1 MYERLKRDVSFI
13 QGMLESDVNHHEH
26 VEYKAVQRLLEVTD
40 QLVEVSEQLDR
51 RLSELEEYVEAV
63 DEDLNDVELLVYDDE
78 EDEDDEDDWL
88 VAVTCPDCGEE
99 VLVDEED
106 FEDDSIELLCPKC
119 NTVLEVKDINEDE
132 VDEIILEEA

>member
-1 MYERLKRDVSFI
+1 MYERLKRDLSFI
-13 QGMLESDVNHHEH
+13 QGMLEGDVNHHEH
-26 VEYKAVQRLLEVTD
+26 VEYKAVQRLLDVTD

-63 DEDLNDVELLVYDDE
+63 DEDLNDLELLVYDE
-78 EDEDDEDDWL
+78 EDLEEDAEL
-88 VAVTCPDCGEE
+88 VTVTCPDCGEG
-99 VLVDEED
+99 VLIDEED
-106 FEDDSIELLCPKC
+106 FEDDTIELLCPKC

>member
-1 MYERLKRDVSFI
+1 MYERLKRDISFI
-13 QGMLESDVNHHEH
+13 QGMLEGDVNHHEH
-26 VEYKAVQRLLEVTD
+26 VEYKAVQRLLDVTD

-63 DEDLNDVELLVYDDE
+63 DEDLNDLELLVYDDE
-78 EDEDDEDDWL
+78 DLEEDTEL
-88 VAVTCPDCGEE
+88 VTVTCPDCGEE
-99 VLVDEED
+99 VLIDEED
-106 FEDDSIELLCPKC
+106 FEDDTIELLCPKC